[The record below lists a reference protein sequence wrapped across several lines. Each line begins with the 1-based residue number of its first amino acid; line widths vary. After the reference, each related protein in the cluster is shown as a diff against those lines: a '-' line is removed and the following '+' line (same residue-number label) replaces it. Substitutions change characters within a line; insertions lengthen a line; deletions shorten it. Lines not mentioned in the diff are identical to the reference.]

1 MSDQPTPTPERFKAE
16 MPQIPGVSPGARSST
31 ANATA
36 IRLVVGLL
44 AVLIVLVIG
53 ARWVLRAKHVATPAA
68 EAPPQLEVPA
78 PAPDPNTLL
87 PHATEENPVIA
98 TTAEMAQP
106 WSSKNFFYKNR
117 VSGEMVPAILIRL
130 PGASASQVTGYW
142 AFALKAPYGNCQM
155 EYVIDLD
162 RLTNDYEFKGAKHA
176 MVGNPCNRSIF
187 DPTKMTLLPGDIW
200 VRGALVQGSDLR
212 PPLGIE
218 LQIRGKEIL
227 AIRME

>member
-1 MSDQPTPTPERFKAE
+1 MADQPTPDRFKAE
-16 MPQIPGVSPGARSST
+16 MPQIPGVSAGGSRSSG
-31 ANATA
+31 NATA
-36 IRLVVGLL
+36 IRLVGGLL
-44 AVLIVLVIG
+44 AVLVVLIIG
-53 ARWVLRAKHVATPAA
+53 ARWVLRAKHVAAPVA

-78 PAPDPNTLL
+78 PAPDPNALL

-98 TTAEMAQP
+98 STAEMAQP

-117 VSGEMVPAILIRL
+117 LTSEMVPAILIRL
-130 PGASASQVTGYW
+130 PGSPASQANGYW

-155 EYVIDLD
+155 EYVTDLN
-162 RLTNDYEFKGAKHA
+162 RLANDYEFKGAKHA
-176 MVGNPCNRSIF
+176 MVGNPCNRSVF

-212 PPLGIE
+212 PPLGVE
-218 LQIRGKEIL
+218 LQVRGKDIL

>member
-1 MSDQPTPTPERFKAE
+1 MPDQPTPTPDRFKAE
-16 MPQIPGVSPGARSST
+16 MPQIPGVSAGTRRSSG
-31 ANATA
+31 NATA
-36 IRLVVGLL
+36 IRLVGGLL
-44 AVLIVLVIG
+44 AVLVVLVIG
-53 ARWVLRAKHVATPAA
+53 ARWVLRAKHIRTPVA
-68 EAPPQLEVPA
+68 EAPAQLEVPA
-78 PAPDPNTLL
+78 PAPDPNALL

-98 TTAEMAQP
+98 STAEMAQA

-117 VSGEMVPAILIRL
+117 LTGEMVPAILIRL
-130 PGASASQVTGYW
+130 PGGSSQLNSYW

-155 EYVIDLD
+155 EYVTDLN

-176 MVGNPCNRSIF
+176 MVGNPCNRSVF

-212 PPLGIE
+212 PPLGVE
-218 LQIRGKEIL
+218 LQIRGKDIL